1 MYDDLDYIVPLQ
13 KILNV
18 EHLLFS
24 TSSWI
29 SVSNTHTHTRAFLDF
44 LLSRIE
50 VQCNALKLCSS
61 CSIKVE
67 KKKSKFSAK
76 MLLRYVAISPIIYA
90 AKFSTNSTICKIM
103 NKPTNDS
110 VEKKILITGAL
121 GQLGQV
127 GKENVIMSDIVK
139 PPKTMEDKLSPYTY
153 LDITDLS
160 LLKSIVVNYGIDQ
173 IIHFSSLLSHVAE
186 SNMQKAMD
194 VNVQGLANVLEVAR
208 IFNAMLFVPSTIGA
222 FGSTTPRVNTPDLTI
237 QRPNTI
243 YGVSKVYAELLGEY
257 YYTRFGLDFRCLRLP
272 GIISA
277 DTTPGGG
284 TTDYAVQIFHDAI
297 EKGQYQCYLR
307 ADTRLP
313 MMYIDDCLQ
322 SIFINVPDK
331 KLRARTYNISAM
343 SFTPSEIAEAIR
355 KYIPHFKIEYK
366 ICPLRQ
372 SIADSWPES
381 LDDSLARAD
390 WKWSHQYDLN
400 SMTKEMFN
408 LLISSNHE
416 T

>member
-1 MYDDLDYIVPLQ
+1 
-13 KILNV
+13 
-18 EHLLFS
+18 
-24 TSSWI
+24 
-29 SVSNTHTHTRAFLDF
+29 
-44 LLSRIE
+44 
-50 VQCNALKLCSS
+50 
-61 CSIKVE
+61 
-67 KKKSKFSAK
+67 
-76 MLLRYVAISPIIYA
+76 MLLRYVSVSSIIYA
-90 AKFSTNSTICKIM
+90 VKFCTTSSVCKIM
-103 NKPTNDS
+103 NKPTSDS

-121 GQLGQV
+121 GQLGQGLGKLLRQVEFNRNCKKLV

-139 PPKTMEDKLSPYTY
+139 PPKTMRDKLSPYTY

-160 LLKSIVVNYGIDQ
+160 LLKSIVVNYEIDQ

-194 VNVQGLANVLEVAR
+194 INVQGLANVLEVAR

-222 FGSTTPRVNTPDLTI
+222 FGSTTPKVNTPDLTI

-257 YYTRFGLDFRCLRLP
+257 YHTRFGLDFRCLRLP

-322 SIFINVPDK
+322 SIVKFINVPDK
-331 KLRARTYNISAM
+331 KLRTPTYNISAM

-400 SMTKEMFN
+400 SMTKEMFK
-408 LLISSNHE
+408 LLISPNDK

>member
-1 MYDDLDYIVPLQ
+1 
-13 KILNV
+13 
-18 EHLLFS
+18 
-24 TSSWI
+24 
-29 SVSNTHTHTRAFLDF
+29 
-44 LLSRIE
+44 
-50 VQCNALKLCSS
+50 
-61 CSIKVE
+61 
-67 KKKSKFSAK
+67 
-76 MLLRYVAISPIIYA
+76 
-90 AKFSTNSTICKIM
+90 
-103 NKPTNDS
+103 
-110 VEKKILITGAL
+110 
-121 GQLGQV
+121 
-127 GKENVIMSDIVK
+127 
-139 PPKTMEDKLSPYTY
+139 MEDKLSPYTY

-284 TTDYAVQIFHDAI
+284 TTD
-297 EKGQYQCYLR
+297 
-307 ADTRLP
+307 
-313 MMYIDDCLQ
+313 
-322 SIFINVPDK
+322 K

>member
-44 LLSRIE
+44 LLSRFFSWVYIFNE
-50 VQCNALKLCSS
+50 KILLCEIQCNALKHALKLCSS

-76 MLLRYVAISPIIYA
+76 VSLVKVWESYSG
-90 AKFSTNSTICKIM
+90 
-103 NKPTNDS
+103 
-110 VEKKILITGAL
+110 KKL
-121 GQLGQV
+121 V

-194 VNVQGLANVLEVAR
+194 INVQGLANVLEVAR

-222 FGSTTPRVNTPDLTI
+222 FGSTTPKVNTPDLTI

>member
-1 MYDDLDYIVPLQ
+1 MYDGLDYIVQLQ

-44 LLSRIE
+44 LLSRFFSWVYIFNEKILLCE
-50 VQCNALKLCSS
+50 VQCNALKHALKLCSS

-76 MLLRYVAISPIIYA
+76 VSLVKVWESYSGKTL
-90 AKFSTNSTICKIM
+90 
-103 NKPTNDS
+103 
-110 VEKKILITGAL
+110 
-121 GQLGQV
+121 V

-139 PPKTMEDKLSPYTY
+139 PPKAMEDKLSPYTY

-194 VNVQGLANVLEVAR
+194 INVQGLANVLEVAR

-222 FGSTTPRVNTPDLTI
+222 FGSTTPKVNTPDLTI

>member
-1 MYDDLDYIVPLQ
+1 
-13 KILNV
+13 
-18 EHLLFS
+18 
-24 TSSWI
+24 
-29 SVSNTHTHTRAFLDF
+29 
-44 LLSRIE
+44 
-50 VQCNALKLCSS
+50 
-61 CSIKVE
+61 
-67 KKKSKFSAK
+67 
-76 MLLRYVAISPIIYA
+76 MLLRYVSISPIIYV
-90 AKFSTNSTICKIM
+90 AKFCTTSTVCKIM

-121 GQLGQV
+121 GQLGQGLGKLLRKLV

-139 PPKTMEDKLSPYTY
+139 PPKTMRDKLSPYTY

-160 LLKSIVVNYGIDQ
+160 LLKSIVVNYEIDQ

-194 VNVQGLANVLEVAR
+194 INVQGLSNVLEVAR

-222 FGSTTPRVNTPDLTI
+222 FGSTTPKVNTPDLTI

-257 YYTRFGLDFRCLRLP
+257 YHTRFGLDFRCLRLP

-322 SIFINVPDK
+322 SIVKFINVPDK
-331 KLRARTYNISAM
+331 KLRTPTYNISAM

-400 SMTKEMFN
+400 SMTKEMFK
-408 LLISSNHE
+408 LLISPNDE